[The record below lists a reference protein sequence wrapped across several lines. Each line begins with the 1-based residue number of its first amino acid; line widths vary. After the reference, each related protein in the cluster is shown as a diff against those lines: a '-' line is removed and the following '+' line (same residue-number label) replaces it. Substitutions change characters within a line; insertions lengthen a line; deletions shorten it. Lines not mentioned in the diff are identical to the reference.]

1 MYAGGTS
8 SVVYIVCS
16 APQGSDLGPVLFVL
30 YVADLADIINRHGL
44 GYRTVKKCEDT
55 FIRFDM
61 IHEHDGRTN
70 TQTDAA
76 WRHRPRL
83 CMASRGKNVAANVIS

>member
-76 WRHRPRL
+76 
-83 CMASRGKNVAANVIS
+83 